1 MKSDDKLKVNK
12 NLFPKRL
19 KALRLAKD
27 LSIAQAEKYVGVG
40 TNTWLQWEDG
50 KRIPNMITVIGIA
63 SVFKINPAYLSGND
77 DDKRLNT
84 MSLSL
89 PDLSVDDKKSG
100 EKYSTLTRTEK
111 IFVGRV
117 IDFIL
122 SHRERP

>member
-1 MKSDDKLKVNK
+1 MR
-12 NLFPKRL
+12 FFREKRL

-89 PDLSVDDKKSG
+89 PDLSVDDKKIV